1 MNGPIEGITVIE
13 FGNFVAG
20 PTAGQLLADLGAN
33 VIKIEPPMG
42 EPWRHSSSDAPKNKP
57 GESRLFIALNR
68 GKKSVCIDL
77 KSEEGQKICH
87 DIVSKADAVISNNRT
102 STSEKLKY
110 DWKTL
115 SRVNPKL
122 VYCESTAYGP
132 LGAKASEPGFDL
144 IMQAYTGI
152 MSTENKIYHGA
163 PSAVRSSSY
172 IDYST
177 GYAMA
182 LGVVS
187 GVLQARSTGKGLLL
201 QTSLLAQALSMQ
213 AMQLVEVED
222 ALSKGQKWVKF
233 EKDKLFENKVPFE
246 EIQKKYSTQEA
257 PPIAQYYRA
266 YKTKNG
272 ALALGCLAIHARKK
286 ISNLFKIEDIR
297 FDISRKFSSEELFKI
312 GKDFESKMELEFLKK
327 NTNDWI
333 TYLRSHDIPCEPMQ
347 FTEELIKNKQ
357 AIDNGYVIELNHGTG
372 SKVKSSGPVF
382 NVSTGNAKLASAPL
396 LGENTSEIL
405 LSIGYK
411 EEKVKDLL
419 SKGVIGKNL

>member
-42 EPWRHSSSDAPKNKP
+42 EPWRHSSKDAPRKQP

-68 GKKSVCIDL
+68 GKKRVCINL
-77 KSEEGQKICH
+77 KSKEGQKICH
-87 DIVSKADAVISNNRT
+87 YIVSKADAVISNNRT

-110 DWKTL
+110 DWKSL
-115 SRVNPKL
+115 SKVNPKL

-132 LGAKASEPGFDL
+132 HGEKATEPGFDL

-152 MSTENKIYHGA
+152 MSTENKVYHGA
-163 PSAVRSSSY
+163 PSAVKSSSY

-187 GVLQARSTGKGLLL
+187 GVLQARATGKGLLL

-213 AMQLVEVED
+213 AMQIVEVED
-222 ALSKGQKWVKF
+222 ALSPGQKWVKS
-233 EKDKLFENKVPFE
+233 EKDKLFQNKVPFE
-246 EIQKKYSTQEA
+246 EIQNNYSSQGGA
-257 PPIAQYYRA
+257 PQIAQYYRS
-266 YKTKNG
+266 YKTKDG
-272 ALALGCLAIHARKK
+272 ALALGCLAMHARKK
-286 ISNLFKIEDIR
+286 ISNLFEIEDVR
-297 FDISRKFSSEELFKI
+297 FDLTRKFSLEELFNI

-327 NTNDWI
+327 I
-333 TYLRSHDIPCEPMQ
+333 LKI
-347 FTEELIKNKQ
+347 
-357 AIDNGYVIELNHGTG
+357 G
-372 SKVKSSGPVF
+372 
-382 NVSTGNAKLASAPL
+382 L
-396 LGENTSEIL
+396 LT
-405 LSIGYK
+405 
-411 EEKVKDLL
+411 
-419 SKGVIGKNL
+419 